1 MEVIKKI
8 EKKDFPWERFYDL
21 GHNEIGELIHAPKM
35 GRVVHKFVHQ
45 FPKIDLSTH
54 IQPITR
60 LVFSIVCC
68 YCVWQHA
75 SFLEA
80 VPTRNCGWMSF
91 ANIWFLG

>member
-1 MEVIKKI
+1 MTPLRQFKKIPMEVIKKI

-45 FPKIDLSTH
+45 FPKIELSTH

-60 LVFSIVCC
+60 YYLMHSRAKFIYIYDS
-68 YCVWQHA
+68 
-75 SFLEA
+75 
-80 VPTRNCGWMSF
+80 TWMLKVD
-91 ANIWFLG
+91 IHTH